1 LKEVKAPKI
10 SKEKANEEVEFMN
23 ALNKAVEIGNKME
36 YRFNHFNKVKL
47 QRNISIIT
55 NLIMVSACV
64 YLLLK

>member
-47 QRNISIIT
+47 QRNISIIL
-55 NLIMVSACV
+55 NILIGAVLI
-64 YLLLK
+64 YILK